1 MLSLLA
7 AMVMVFSKVSEFS
20 LSEVQLLDSPFKK
33 AMDLNGQVLLKLEPD
48 RLLHNTRKYAGLQ
61 PKGEIYGGWE
71 AVGIA
76 GHTLGHYLTALSLH
90 YKATGDK
97 RFRDRVAN
105 IVKEMGECQVRYG
118 DGYIGA
124 LPPVELKTLRDLK
137 SGHVDLNGG
146 FNFKS
151 GAWVPWYTQH
161 KVLAGLKDAWLVAGV
176 EEAKFVTLKLADW
189 VDEVTKYLSSVDIQ
203 KMLGVEH
210 GGMLETLVD
219 LSAATGDKK
228 YLDVSRRFYH
238 EAILDPLA
246 SNKDV
251 LVGQHANT
259 QIPKVIG
266 AMRNFEVTG
275 DKNGLATAKNFWNLV
290 VNKYSFAIGGNSD
303 REHFFPTAEAG
314 KHLSPQTAES
324 CNTYNMLRLTEHLIQ
339 NDPQAAYGDYYERAL
354 YNHILATQDPAT
366 GMYAYFM
373 SLKPGHFRTF
383 STLDKSFWC
392 CFGTG
397 MENHTKYGEA
407 IYFHGESDLF
417 VNLYIPSRLNWVAKG
432 LVLTMKTD
440 YPRLER
446 VSFVVEKAPKSAI
459 GMNLR
464 IPAWCTGA
472 KVLVNGK
479 SAGVKA
485 EPGTYAVVR
494 REWKKGDRV
503 ELTLPMS
510 VRTESLMG
518 DSSKVAFLYGP
529 LVLAGDFGPAQD
541 QIQADQVSNQF
552 KPAAEVPVLIA
563 EKAGDLVKKLK
574 RAPGLVWTMT
584 NGSVLRP
591 YLDLAHEKTAVYW
604 DVMSQAEF
612 DKVQAQRKKQEE
624 EAREEAARTLDS
636 FQPGEQQS
644 EVDHGLQSFKSFSG
658 EHQGRKWRDAR
669 DDGWFSFTLK
679 TDPAKAMVLRM
690 TYWGGDVRR
699 RFNLLVE
706 GVSIARVDL
715 NNDHPDEFFKA
726 SYPIPADVTKGKS
739 RVTIRVECVDG
750 RVAGGIFG
758 AEMMLSKRPE

>member
-1 MLSLLA
+1 MLSVLA
-7 AMVMVFSKVSEFS
+7 AMVMVSSKVSEFS
-20 LSEVQLLDSPFKK
+20 LSDVQLLDSPFKK
-33 AMDLNGQVLLKLEPD
+33 AMDLNGEVLMKLEPN

-71 AVGIA
+71 SVGIA

-97 RFRDRVAN
+97 RFRDRVAY
-105 IVKEMGECQVRYG
+105 IVKEMAECQARYG

-161 KVLAGLKDAWLVAGV
+161 KVLAGLKDAWLLAGV
-176 EEAKFVTLKLADW
+176 TEAKDVTLKLADW
-189 VDEVTKYLSSVDIQ
+189 VDDVTKNLPAADIQ

-219 LSAATGDKK
+219 LSAATGNRK
-228 YLDVSRRFYH
+228 YLEVSRRFYH

-246 SNKDV
+246 SNRDV

-259 QIPKVIG
+259 QIPKVVG
-266 AMRNFEVTG
+266 AIRTYEVTG
-275 DKNGLATAKNFWNLV
+275 DEKGLATAKNFWNLV

-303 REHFFPTAEAG
+303 REHFFPTSEAG

-324 CNTYNMLRLTEHLIQ
+324 CNTYNMLRLTEHLIL
-339 NDPQAAYGDYYERAL
+339 NDPKVAYGDYYERAL

-366 GMYAYFM
+366 GMYTYFM

-383 STLDKSFWC
+383 STPDKSFWC

-407 IYFHGESDLF
+407 IYFHNDSDLF
-417 VNLYIPSRLNWVAKG
+417 VNLFIPSRLNWSSKG
-432 LVLTMKTD
+432 LVLNLKTE
-440 YPRLER
+440 YPRSDRVVLE
-446 VSFVVEKAPKSAI
+446 VEKAPASAI

-464 IPAWCTGA
+464 IPSWCRGA

-479 SAGVKA
+479 PSNIKA
-485 EPGTYAVVR
+485 DEGTYAVIR
-494 REWKKGDRV
+494 RGWKKGDRV
-503 ELTLPMS
+503 ELVLPMS
-510 VRTESLMG
+510 IRAESLMG

-552 KPAAEVPVLIA
+552 KPAADVPVLIA
-563 EKAGDLVKKLK
+563 DNVEAAVRQLKKSS
-574 RAPGLVWTMT
+574 GMT
-584 NGSVLRP
+584 WRLSGGILLRP
-591 YLDLAHEKTAVYW
+591 YLDLAHSKTAVYW
-604 DVMSQAEF
+604 DLMSKAEF
-612 DKVQAQRKKQEE
+612 DKVLAERKRQQELE
-624 EAREEAARTLDS
+624 REEAARTLDS

-644 EVDHGLQSFKSFSG
+644 EVDHGFQSFKSFAG

-669 DDGWFSFTLK
+669 DDGWMSFDLK
-679 TDPAKAMVLRM
+679 TDPSKPMILRV
-690 TYWGGDVRR
+690 TYWGGDVGRF
-699 RFNLLVE
+699 FNLLVD
-706 GVSIARVDL
+706 GVQISRVSL
-715 NNDHPDEFFKA
+715 NNDHPNEFFKA
-726 SYPIPADVTKGKS
+726 AYSLPADVTKGKTK
-739 RVTIRVECVDG
+739 VTVRFECVEG
-750 RVAGGIFG
+750 HVAGGIFG
-758 AEMMLSKRPE
+758 AEMMLAK